1 MYFCDVC
8 TNILCDEASLAHY
21 TTKRNPD
28 NERNYLYKFWSIVHI
43 PIVEEDIWNS
53 VNWVCDSV

>member
-1 MYFCDVC
+1 MFVRMFY
-8 TNILCDEASLAHY
+8 EASLAHY